1 MRDLRRRGGDYY
13 GLASLEEH
21 LAYIL
26 CFGVSTLQ
34 DMAE

>member
-13 GLASLEEH
+13 GLASFEEH
-21 LAYIL
+21 
-26 CFGVSTLQ
+26 FGYTLHFAVSTLQ